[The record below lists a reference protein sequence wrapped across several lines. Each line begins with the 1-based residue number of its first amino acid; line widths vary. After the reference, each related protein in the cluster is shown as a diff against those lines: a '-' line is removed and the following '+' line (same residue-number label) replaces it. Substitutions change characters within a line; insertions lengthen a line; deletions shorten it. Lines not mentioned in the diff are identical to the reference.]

1 MTRLERMILNTAPFR
16 FLRSR
21 SKKVFPRG
29 FEGLSLYEV
38 SHFFFKEIKNIRLN
52 ERAAASTYNFM
63 MAIPP
68 SLLFLFTLLP
78 YLPLKGVEATIVNTI
93 RLVPL
98 SRELSHSIEN
108 FVVNFIN
115 TERRDLLSFGV
126 LLVLFFASNGMMGL
140 MRSFDKGMHV
150 QSKRTGFQRRWT
162 AIKLTLMLIAVGIIA
177 LATFII
183 QSQFINKYILMV
195 VDNVY
200 IVKGLSLILLVFLL
214 FSTISIIYRYGPSL
228 QNKFPFISAGSVFAT
243 ASISIV
249 TVVFFFLVDNFLN
262 YNKVYG
268 SIGTLIAFMIW
279 LFMNIIIVLIGY
291 ELNVSI
297 LVGREEKLKS
307 ENSVILLKQKQ

>member
-1 MTRLERMILNTAPFR
+1 MTRLERMILNLPPFR
-16 FLRSR
+16 FIRNR
-21 SKKVFPRG
+21 AKKIVLPV

-78 YLPLKGVEATIVNTI
+78 YLPLRDVEETIVSTI
-93 RLVPL
+93 HLIPL
-98 SRELSHSIEN
+98 SREVSRSIES
-108 FVVNFIN
+108 FVTTFIH

-150 QSKRTGFQRRWT
+150 HSPRTGWQRRWT
-162 AIKLTLMLIAVGIIA
+162 AIKLTLMLLLVGILSIV
-177 LATFII
+177 TFII
-183 QSQFINKYILMV
+183 QSEFINKYIAMV
-195 VDNVY
+195 IDNVY
-200 IVKGLSLILLVFLL
+200 IIKGLSLVLLLLLL
-214 FSTISIIYRYGPSL
+214 FCSISIIYRYGPSL
-228 QNKFPFISAGSVFAT
+228 TNKFDFVSAGSVFAT
-243 ASISIV
+243 GGIGVA
-249 TVVFFFLVDNFLN
+249 TTVFFFLVDNFLN

-279 LFMNIIIVLIGY
+279 LYINIMILLIGY

-297 LVGREEKLKS
+297 LIGIKEKEQGVSKA
-307 ENSVILLKQKQ
+307 KTK